1 MDLRRKLARL
11 RATTEAHDPPAPAA
25 PEAPPVAP
33 SEPAVDDLRA
43 RLKTLSR
50 RTKKRAA
57 ETPPPAAPWPF
68 EGDPPRFARTLPGD
82 ARHGEVSLRRALDV
96 TGDVIATLALD
107 ATLRGFDAS
116 RALFLDTETT
126 GLAGG
131 TGTVAFLVGMAW
143 FEGAALRVE
152 QWLVD
157 DLDREPAM
165 LEHVA
170 ARVRDAGSLVTFHGR
185 TFDLPLLRSR
195 FVMARV
201 APPAEP
207 PHLDLLHV
215 ARRIYGAR
223 VERCALTTLE
233 RDVLGFARVGD
244 IDGAEIPER
253 YLRFLREGEAARPLL
268 VPVVTHN
275 AWDLAALAALT
286 AELGARAARTDAD
299 GRFEARDLVGIAR
312 TTHRAG
318 DADRAVAL
326 ATEAAALGAARDE
339 PAVARDA
346 HVLAASIHK
355 RRRDAALMCAR
366 LLDALAHGDDP
377 ALHLELARCYER
389 DLADPARALDH
400 CLRAD
405 GAEPAGA
412 HARRVARLRR
422 KAKASRHHQLRLP
435 GVE

>member
-1 MDLRRKLARL
+1 VDLRRKLARL
-11 RATTEAHDPPAPAA
+11 RATTESIAPPAPAA
-25 PEAPPVAP
+25 PEGQPVAA
-33 SEPAVDDLRA
+33 EPAVDDLRA
-43 RLKTLSR
+43 RLKILSR

-57 ETPPPAAPWPF
+57 EAPPPPAEPWPF
-68 EGDPPRFARTLPGD
+68 VGDPACFARTLPGD
-82 ARHGEVSLRRALDV
+82 ARHGEVSLRRALEV
-96 TGDVIATLALD
+96 TGEVVATLALD
-107 ATLRGFDAS
+107 PTLRGFDAS

-143 FEGAALRVE
+143 FESGELRVE
-152 QWLVD
+152 QWLLD

-165 LEHVA
+165 LERVA
-170 ARVRDAGSLVTFHGR
+170 ARVRDAGSLVTFNGR
-185 TFDLPLLRSR
+185 SFDLPLLRSR

-201 APPAEP
+201 PPPAEP

-223 VERCALTTLE
+223 VARCALTALE

-268 VPVVTHN
+268 APVVTHN

-286 AELGARAARTDAD
+286 AELGARAVRADAD

-339 PAVARDA
+339 PAVVRDA
-346 HVLAASIHK
+346 HMLAASIHK

-366 LLDALAHGDDP
+366 PHDALAHGDDP
-377 ALHLELARCYER
+377 ALHLKLARCYER
-389 DLADPARALDH
+389 DLGDPARALDH

-412 HARRVARLRR
+412 HARRLARLRR
-422 KAKASRHHQLRLP
+422 KAKASRHQQLHLP